1 MTQGRAVL
9 KRAGSGARVVAMV
22 AAAAVVGLASGQ
34 ALAQDAKKKD
44 APKAAAPAAKDAAA
58 KPAAAAADASK
69 QNAWL
74 KVCDTLPVKVKDKD
88 GKEIED
94 QLVSCMTR
102 LDLVDGPSGLPIG
115 AVSLNEVEGKA
126 TKNKKTGLM
135 ALVPLGTVV
144 PAGVRIVFLSEEDWK
159 KVKDKE
165 KIEDGALKPM
175 QLNFSVCHAVG
186 CNAEIEATEEMM
198 GQLKGAGAVVVN
210 AIDAASG
217 KRIVLPFPLAGFK
230 EANAGKGITTEEYQ
244 KQRKEAV
251 EEFRKRQAALAEQYK
266 KEQAA
271 KQSES
276 AKVLLGDGASAKPA
290 DAAAAKTAPA
300 APADKKK

>member
-9 KRAGSGARVVAMV
+9 KRAGSAVRVVAIAAAV
-22 AAAAVVGLASGQ
+22 AAAGLAAGT
-34 ALAQDAKKKD
+34 ATAQDAKKKD
-44 APKAAAPAAKDAAA
+44 APKAAAKDAAA
-58 KPAAAAADASK
+58 KPAAGDASK

-74 KVCDTLPVKVKDKD
+74 KVCDTLPVTVKDKD
-88 GKEIED
+88 GKDVKDE
-94 QLVSCMTR
+94 LVSCMTR

-115 AVSLNEVEGKA
+115 AVSLNEVEGK
-126 TKNKKTGLM
+126 TSKNKKTGLM

-144 PAGVRIVFLSEEDWK
+144 PAGVRIVFLSEADWK

-186 CNAEIEATEEMM
+186 CNAEIEATDEMM

-266 KEQAA
+266 KDQAV

-290 DAAAAKTAPA
+290 DAGAAAAKPATPAPA
-300 APADKKK
+300 EKKK

>member
-9 KRAGSGARVVAMV
+9 KRAGSAVRVVAI
-22 AAAAVVGLASGQ
+22 AAAMTAAGLAAGT
-34 ALAQDAKKKD
+34 ATAQDAKKKD
-44 APKAAAPAAKDAAA
+44 APKAAAKDAAA
-58 KPAAAAADASK
+58 KPAAGDASK

-74 KVCDTLPVKVKDKD
+74 KVCDTLPVTVKDKD
-88 GKEIED
+88 GKDVKDE
-94 QLVSCMTR
+94 LVSCMTR

-115 AVSLNEVEGKA
+115 AVSLNEVEGK
-126 TKNKKTGLM
+126 TSKNKKTGLM

-144 PAGVRIVFLSEEDWK
+144 PAGVRIVFLSEADWK

-186 CNAEIEATEEMM
+186 CNAEIEATDEMM

-266 KEQAA
+266 KDQAV

-290 DAAAAKTAPA
+290 EGGAAAAKPATPAPA
-300 APADKKK
+300 EKKK

>member
-1 MTQGRAVL
+1 
-9 KRAGSGARVVAMV
+9 
-22 AAAAVVGLASGQ
+22 
-34 ALAQDAKKKD
+34 
-44 APKAAAPAAKDAAA
+44 
-58 KPAAAAADASK
+58 
-69 QNAWL
+69 
-74 KVCDTLPVKVKDKD
+74 
-88 GKEIED
+88 
-94 QLVSCMTR
+94 
-102 LDLVDGPSGLPIG
+102 
-115 AVSLNEVEGKA
+115 
-126 TKNKKTGLM
+126 
-135 ALVPLGTVV
+135 VV

-186 CNAEIEATEEMM
+186 CNAEIEATDEMM
-198 GQLKGAGAVVVN
+198 GQLKSSGAVVVN

-251 EEFRKRQAALAEQYK
+251 EEFRKRQAAMAEQYK
-266 KEQAA
+266 KDQAA

-276 AKVLLGDGASAKPA
+276 AKVLLGDGATASPSAGG
-290 DAAAAKTAPA
+290 APA
-300 APADKKK
+300 AKAATPAPAEKKK